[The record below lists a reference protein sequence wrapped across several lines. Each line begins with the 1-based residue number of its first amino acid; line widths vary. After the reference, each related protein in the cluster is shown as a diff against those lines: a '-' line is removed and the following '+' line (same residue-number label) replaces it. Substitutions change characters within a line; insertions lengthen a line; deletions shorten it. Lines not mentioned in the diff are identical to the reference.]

1 MWEGV
6 VQVFEISGNPDA
18 ATAYAWSSPV
28 KGSDNRRVFTVL
40 HIPPIGSP
48 VAAVR
53 AAIVAE
59 HRHAQGSQT

>member
-1 MWEGV
+1 M
-6 VQVFEISGNPDA
+6 FEISGNPDA
-18 ATAYAWSSPV
+18 ATAYAWSYTV
-28 KGSDNRRVFTVL
+28 KGSDNRRVFAVL
-40 HIPPIGSP
+40 HIPPIDSP